1 LISIPRTLGR
11 DAKEQIPLDVN
22 VMERF
27 MRGDVKLAQLK
38 KDESLEK
45 VFASIAPELKF
56 EKPKNFVDVEISVVL
71 NRATDVLGDRDKA
84 LRWMGTPSRGLGF
97 ATPISLLGTSE
108 GVQSVE
114 DILTQM
120 EHGVW

>member
-1 LISIPRTLGR
+1 
-11 DAKEQIPLDVN
+11 
-22 VMERF
+22 MERF

-45 VFASIAPELKF
+45 VFASIAPKLKF

-84 LRWMGTPSRGLGF
+84 LRWMGTPIRGLGF

-108 GVQSVE
+108 GLQSVE